1 MAPDNWN
8 EWSKYVLKELERL
21 SDAYEEMSK
30 ELSSVRVDEAKA
42 LGGIRT
48 EIATLKLRAGL
59 WGAVGAAIPTI
70 ATVLLLLLLK

>member
-1 MAPDNWN
+1 MAPNNWN

-21 SDAYEEMSK
+21 SDAYEGMDK
-30 ELSSVRVDEAKA
+30 RLRD
-42 LGGIRT
+42 IRT
-48 EIATLKLRAGL
+48 GLITLKVQAGL